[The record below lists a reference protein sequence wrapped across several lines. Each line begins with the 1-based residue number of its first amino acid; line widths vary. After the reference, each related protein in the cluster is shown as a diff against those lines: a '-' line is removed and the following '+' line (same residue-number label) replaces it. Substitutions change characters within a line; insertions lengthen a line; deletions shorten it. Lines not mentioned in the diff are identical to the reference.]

1 MSVARLGHEPR
12 PTAPYTEQGWE
23 RILEVGFYA
32 LILLM
37 VVVLFNDIVKI
48 LPNSVYNFFFGS

>member
-1 MSVARLGHEPR
+1 LKIK
-12 PTAPYTEQGWE
+12 E

-48 LPNSVYNFFFGS
+48 LPNSVYDFFFGG